1 VVRRAIL
8 LWVLAISGP
17 LSAATDPY
25 PQSARSYLLELDGEV
40 LWQRDAAL
48 TVQPASLGKLL
59 TALVVLDAGWD
70 ADRWIAVSPGV
81 AATPPPRHGVRAGE
95 QITAGAAL
103 AAMLIRSA
111 NDACRALTESVTPDA
126 GEFLERMNARAA
138 QIGMKHSHFADPCG
152 FDAPG
157 QFSTATDLLKLARAA
172 HGHPLIARLA
182 ATPRAELR
190 TRAGRTIH
198 FTNTNQLLGRLDG
211 AEGMK
216 TGYTAQA
223 GQCLIAYVRRPGHEV
238 WLVMLGGTQRWWLA
252 HGMIDDAFDIAS
264 RR

>member
-1 VVRRAIL
+1 MFLIL
-8 LWVLAISGP
+8 L
-17 LSAATDPY
+17 LSALVTGGSLHAATDPY
-25 PQSARSYLLELDGEV
+25 PQSARSYLLDLDGEI

-48 TVQPASLGKLL
+48 ALQPASLSKLL

-70 ADRWIAVSPGV
+70 ADRWITVSADV
-81 AATPPPRHGVRAGE
+81 AATPPTRLGLRTGE
-95 QITAGAAL
+95 EISAGAAL

-111 NDACRALTESVTPDA
+111 NDACRALVENVTPDT
-126 GEFLERMNARAA
+126 GRFLERMNARAA
-138 QIGMKHSHFADPCG
+138 QIGMKHSHFGDPCG

-157 QFSTATDLLKLARAA
+157 QYTTATDLLQLARAA
-172 HGHPLIARLA
+172 HANPLIARLT
-182 ATPRAELR
+182 ATPRAELQ
-190 TRAGRTIH
+190 TRAGRTIP
-198 FTNTNQLLGRLDG
+198 FVNTNQLLGRLDG

-223 GQCLIAYVRRPGHEV
+223 GQCLIAYARRPGHEV

-252 HGMIDDAFDIAS
+252 HGMIDDAFDVAA